1 MKKILKIA
9 KLELS
14 VLFFAP
20 VAWLVL
26 VIFFL
31 QSGNRFLGLFGS
43 YQEAIA
49 MGNQVSDLTFA
60 MFPGTGGLFEQTLQN
75 IYFYI
80 PLLSMGLMSREISSG
95 SIKLLLSSPVTVKEI
110 IFGKYLAIT
119 LYGFLLVMILVVYAV
134 TGAVLIRNAD
144 YGLIASGLL
153 ALFLL
158 ICTYAA
164 IGLFMSSLTGYQV
177 VAAISTL
184 AVFAALQ
191 YVGSVGQGI
200 DFVRDFTY
208 FLSISG
214 RTDDLLKGLIS
225 SRDVI
230 YFLLI
235 IGLFISLSILRL
247 KAARSPQSAGML
259 LMKYTGIIVAVLLM
273 IYLSSRPQFIWY
285 KDLTANKVRTLTPN
299 SQAVAKQIK
308 GDLVITTYVNLLD
321 QNVYAGLPV
330 SRNLDMS
337 RFDAFRRYI
346 PGLKMKYVYYYDI
359 TDLKNNRNMVY
370 QGDLMGFTV
379 KQVAEKVADNMGLDV
394 NDFMSPADI
403 RKRIDL
409 SSEDNNFIRVLEYKG
424 RTSKLR
430 LYDEM
435 DAFPSETEITA
446 AIKRLIVP
454 AAQIAVITGHNER
467 SILKTGERNYESFL
481 NAKKVRRSLINQGFD
496 VSTIRLDSNPV
507 PDRLSLLILADPATA
522 LKPAELAGLK
532 SYIDNGGNLMIT
544 TEPGQQQLINPILKW
559 VDIQLKEGT
568 LVMPST
574 DNLPDQVITTTFKEG
589 MPVAM
594 PGVSALQYYNS
605 GVFIAD
611 TLLMS
616 AANGWNK
623 QGELAKGSTDI
634 SYHPDQGDVK
644 GSYPTAIALRRT
656 VNGKVQKI
664 FVSGDADFISNKELS
679 QPKGMN
685 QRFSTKLF
693 KWFANG
699 EFPIDTRRPEP
710 KDNEILLKK
719 RKISTLKLVFT
730 GLIPLLIGLLGA
742 YIIISRKRK

>member
-9 KLELS
+9 KVELS
-14 VLFFAP
+14 ILFFAP

-26 VIFFL
+26 IIFFL
-31 QSGNRFLGLFGS
+31 QSGSRFLGLFGS
-43 YQEAIA
+43 YQEAIS
-49 MGNQVSDLTFA
+49 MGNQVSDLSFA

-119 LYGFLLVMILVVYAV
+119 AYGFLLVMILIVYAV
-134 TGAVLIRNAD
+134 TGGILIRNAD
-144 YGLIASGLL
+144 SGLIVSGLL

-191 YVGSVGQGI
+191 YVGSVGQDI
-200 DFVRDFTY
+200 NFVRDFTY

-225 SRDVI
+225 SRDVL

-235 IGLFISLSILRL
+235 IGLFLSLSILRL
-247 KAARSPQSAGML
+247 KAARSPQSAGTL
-259 LMKYTGIIVAVLLM
+259 LMKYTGIVAVTLLA
-273 IYLSSRPQFIWY
+273 IYFSSRPQFIWY
-285 KDLTANKVRTLTPN
+285 KDMTANKVRTLTPN
-299 SQAVAKQIK
+299 SQAIAKQVK
-308 GDLVITTYVNLLD
+308 GELLITTYVNLLD

-337 RFDAFRRYI
+337 RFDAFRRFI
-346 PGLKMKYVYYYDI
+346 PGLRMKYVYYYDI
-359 TDLKNNRNMVY
+359 TDLKNNKNMVY
-370 QGDLMGFTV
+370 QGDLTGLTV

-403 RKRIDL
+403 RKRVDL
-409 SSEDNNFIRVLEYKG
+409 SSEDNNFVRILEYKG

-435 DAFPSETEITA
+435 DAFPSETEIAA
-446 AIKRLIVP
+446 AIKRLVVP
-454 AAQIAVITGHNER
+454 AVNIGVITGHNER

-496 VSTIRLDSNPV
+496 LSTVTLSSNPV
-507 PDRLSLLILADPATA
+507 PKSLNLLILADPATA
-522 LKPAELAGLK
+522 LNPDELAGLK
-532 SYIDNGGNLMIT
+532 SYIENGGNLMIT

-559 VDIQLKEGT
+559 VGIRLMEGT
-568 LVMPST
+568 LVMPSK
-574 DNLPDQVITTTFKEG
+574 DNLPDQVIATTFKQG

-594 PGVSALQYYNS
+594 PGVSALEYSRN
-605 GVFIAD
+605 GTFLAD

-616 AANGWNK
+616 AANGWNR
-623 QGELAKGSTDI
+623 QGELAKGSTEI
-634 SYHPDQGDVK
+634 SYYPEHGDAK

-656 VNGKVQKI
+656 VKGKVQKV
-664 FVSGDADFISNKELS
+664 FVSGDADFMSNQEFS

-685 QRFSTKLF
+685 QRFSTTVF

-699 EFPIDTRRPEP
+699 EFPVDTRRPEP

-719 RKISTLKLVFT
+719 RQISTLKLVFT
-730 GLIPLLIGLLGA
+730 GLIPLFIGLLGA